1 MDDREIATLLRL
13 AASVFISAMAVAFV
27 DNILTIMGHGQT
39 TPTYFVLF
47 VILFLV
53 MFLVVG
59 RISSKNDR

>member
-27 DNILTIMGHGQT
+27 DNILVIMGHGQD

-47 VILFLV
+47 VILFS
-53 MFLVVG
+53 MTFLVVG
-59 RISSKNDR
+59 RISSKKDR

>member
-27 DNILTIMGHGQT
+27 DNVLTIMGHGQA

-47 VILFLV
+47 VILFS
-53 MFLVVG
+53 MTFLVVG
-59 RISSKNDR
+59 RISSKRDR